1 MCLKAC
7 WRRGLVQRFEELEVW
22 KESRR
27 LAKEIYAITA
37 HPSFKADWDLCR
49 QVRRAAISAM
59 SNIAEGFERENN
71 KEFIRFLLVA
81 KGSAGEV
88 RSQLYLALDLQY
100 GDRETVAPLL
110 AQYAILSRRLS
121 SLIEY
126 LKNCDIPG
134 HKFLELPADYIAVS
148 AGSSSNL
155 KPGTSNQSE

>member
-1 MCLKAC
+1 MA
-7 WRRGLVQRFEELEVW
+7 RIDRFEELDSW
-22 KESRR
+22 KRARELARAIYQQTSVGEFSRDYGLR
-27 LAKEIYAITA
+27 DQI
-37 HPSFKADWDLCR
+37 
-49 QVRRAAISAM
+49 RRATVSIM

-71 KEFIRFLLVA
+71 KEFIRYLLVA

-88 RSQLYLALDLQY
+88 RSQLYLASDLQY

-126 LKNCDIPG
+126 LKNCGIPG
-134 HKFLELPADYIAVS
+134 HKFLELPADYVAVS